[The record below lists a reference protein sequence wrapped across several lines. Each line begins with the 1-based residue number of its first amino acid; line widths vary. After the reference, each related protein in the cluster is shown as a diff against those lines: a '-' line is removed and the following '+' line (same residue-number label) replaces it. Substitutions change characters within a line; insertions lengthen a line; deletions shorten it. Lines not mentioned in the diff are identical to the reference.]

1 MNDNVNHPS
10 HYNEGK
16 IECIE
21 YIKAKFTDEELY
33 GFCIGNAIKYITRAE
48 HKGKKEEDLR
58 KAIWYIDYYL
68 KNETVTVTIPISSN
82 LNEIP
87 CNDNESNLKEYSLAK
102 EHVTAIHCG
111 NSEYD

>member
-21 YIKAKFTDEELY
+21 YIKDKFTDEELY

-68 KNETVTVTIPISSN
+68 KNEIATVTIPNNLNELNKYISVTRTDN
-82 LNEIP
+82 LNEITA
-87 CNDNESNLKEYSLAK
+87 KEYFSSK
-102 EHVTAIHCG
+102 
-111 NSEYD
+111 

>member
-21 YIKAKFTDEELY
+21 YIKDKFTDEELY

-48 HKGKKEEDLR
+48 HKGKKEEDLK

-68 KNETVTVTIPISSN
+68 KNEVTTDKLSYEYVPYEYISVTRTDN
-82 LNEIP
+82 LNEL
-87 CNDNESNLKEYSLAK
+87 NAK
-102 EHVTAIHCG
+102 E
-111 NSEYD
+111 NSSSK

>member
-1 MNDNVNHPS
+1 MSDNVNHPS

-21 YIKAKFTDEELY
+21 YIKDKFTDEELY

-48 HKGKKEEDLR
+48 HKGKKEEDLK

-68 KNETVTVTIPISSN
+68 KHETATITIPNN
-82 LNEIP
+82 LNEYISVTRT
-87 CNDNESNLKEYSLAK
+87 DNLTAKEYSSSK
-102 EHVTAIHCG
+102 
-111 NSEYD
+111 

>member
-21 YIKAKFTDEELY
+21 YIKDKFTDEELY

-58 KAIWYIDYYL
+58 KAVWYIDYYL
-68 KNETVTVTIPISSN
+68 KNKVITNKLPYEYISDKYISVTRTDN
-82 LNEIP
+82 LI
-87 CNDNESNLKEYSLAK
+87 AK
-102 EHVTAIHCG
+102 E
-111 NSEYD
+111 NSSSK

>member
-21 YIKAKFTDEELY
+21 YIKDKFTDEELY

-48 HKGKKEEDLR
+48 HKGKKEEDLK

-68 KNETVTVTIPISSN
+68 KNETVTVKIPN
-82 LNEIP
+82 
-87 CNDNESNLKEYSLAK
+87 NDNELNSKEYSLAK

>member
-21 YIKAKFTDEELY
+21 YIKDKFTDEELY

-48 HKGKKEEDLR
+48 HKGC
-58 KAIWYIDYYL
+58 
-68 KNETVTVTIPISSN
+68 S
-82 LNEIP
+82 
-87 CNDNESNLKEYSLAK
+87 
-102 EHVTAIHCG
+102 
-111 NSEYD
+111 

>member
-1 MNDNVNHPS
+1 MVYKMSNNVNHPS

-21 YIKAKFTDEELY
+21 YIKDKFTDEELY

-48 HKGKKEEDLR
+48 HKGKKEEDLK

-68 KNETVTVTIPISSN
+68 KNEVKTIKISDTPIECIERVTTI
-82 LNEIP
+82 
-87 CNDNESNLKEYSLAK
+87 
-102 EHVTAIHCG
+102 HRG